1 MWSDTESSVDYLNFG
16 EVAEIASD
24 IVGSSTMLPV
34 SIGILGNWGS
44 GKSSILKFIENSLC
58 QKPEQ
63 YLIIKFD
70 AWLYQGYDDARLS
83 LMGTVASSL
92 TNEVKENEGLIKK
105 TIKLFSRINYLR
117 VFGLAAEG
125 IALAN
130 GIPTGGIL
138 ARSTQMISN
147 LIDGVRVEDEY
158 QNIGNVVKETSE
170 NVLGLLKPLQEKSP
184 PQNIDAFRDEYKEI
198 INGINKTLVVIIDN
212 LDRCSPINAIQTLEA
227 IRLFLFLNKTAF
239 IIAVD
244 EDMIRASVKEYF
256 KGLNDKHQIDY
267 LDKLIQI
274 PIRVPKIGIREVRAY
289 LFMLYTLENEI
300 QKDKIEKLRI
310 TLENN
315 LCSSWNEIPID
326 RDTLLNLFTVDEQ
339 SKLRKF
345 YELADRIAPL
355 LANSPLIQGNPR
367 IIKRLLNVIKMR
379 SQIAKRRNMPLDEAI
394 ITKLVIFERC
404 VGSEITAD
412 FYRLIDSEKGKPD
425 FLQIEENGK
434 LKGKL
439 PELWQSNGLEQFIFE
454 WMRLEPNLRNV
465 DLRPALYLSRETRSI
480 GIDTKEL
487 SKNAKEIL
495 IGLLNLKNLSSPS
508 ITRQLTSLSI
518 DEQVLIME
526 NIIDHLRHISNWDNR
541 PDGFSGACLL
551 ADRSTSAAKLFVSFI
566 KELEPGSKP
575 WMRTVLK
582 NLDWYKQEL

>member
-1 MWSDTESSVDYLNFG
+1 MWSDTESNVDYLNFG

-58 QKPEQ
+58 QKQEQ

-105 TIKLFSRINYLR
+105 AIKLFSRINYLR

-147 LIDGVRVEDEY
+147 LVDGVKAEDEY
-158 QNIGNVVKETSE
+158 QNIGNIVKETGE

-212 LDRCSPINAIQTLEA
+212 LDRCSPNNAIQTLEA

-244 EDMIRASVKEYF
+244 EDMIRSSVKEYF
-256 KGLNDKHQIDY
+256 KGLNDTHQIDY

-274 PIRVPKIGIREVRAY
+274 PIRVPKVGIREVRAY
-289 LFMLYTLENEI
+289 LFMLYTLEYEI
-300 QKDKIEKLRI
+300 QRDKIEKLRT

-315 LCSSWNEIPID
+315 LRSSWNEVPID
-326 RDTLLNLFTVDEQ
+326 RETLLNLFTVDEQ
-339 SKLRKF
+339 RKLRKF

-367 IIKRLLNVIKMR
+367 IVKRLLNVIKMR
-379 SQIAKRRNMPLDEAI
+379 SQIAKRRNMPLDETL

-425 FLQIEENGK
+425 FLQIGENGK
-434 LKGKL
+434 IKKDIPKLWKDGKL
-439 PELWQSNGLEQFIFE
+439 ENFISE
-454 WMRLEPNLRNV
+454 WMKLEPNLDNI
-465 DLRPALYLSRETRSI
+465 DLRPALYLSRETRSL
-480 GIDTKEL
+480 GIDTREL
-487 SKNAKEIL
+487 SENAKDIL
-495 IGLLNLKNLSSPS
+495 NGLLKIKNMSSLS
-508 ITRQLTSLSI
+508 ITPKLALLSI
-518 DEQVLIME
+518 DEQVIIME
-526 NIIDHLRHISNWDNR
+526 SLIEHLRQVSNWDNK

-551 ADRSTSAAKLFVSFI
+551 ANNSASAAKILLPFF
-566 KELEPGSKP
+566 KDLESQNKP
-575 WMRTVLK
+575 WMRAAFKALE
-582 NLDWYKQEL
+582 WYK